1 MISRKN
7 WIFFIILISALFR
20 LPLVFAEKES
30 PQNSVKVLLNSIISL
45 KAEAG
50 LSPEEIKKNEA
61 LSNQALAILNV
72 GEISR
77 KSLGKYWGKR
87 TLTEQ
92 KFFIDLLSQ
101 MFIKEAF
108 QNSGKFFSSLKLIYG
123 QSTINKSKA
132 KVPIT
137 VIHKKEGEI
146 SIDFHLQK
154 YRDKWQVVD
163 VDLDEISMRNN
174 LRSRFYK
181 VISKNDYQE
190 LVRRIKEKLN
200 KAKS

>member
-1 MISRKN
+1 MVSRKN

-87 TLTEQ
+87 TLAEQ
-92 KFFIDLLSQ
+92 NFFIDLLSQ

-108 QNSGKFFSSLKLIYG
+108 PNSGKFFSSLKLIYG

-174 LRSRFYK
+174 LRSQFYK

>member
-108 QNSGKFFSSLKLIYG
+108 PNSGKFFSSLKLIYG

-146 SIDFHLQK
+146 GIDFHLQK

-174 LRSRFYK
+174 LRSQFYK
-181 VISKNDYQE
+181 VISKNNYQE